1 MRRAGPR
8 QVSGRSAAVVTLT
21 LVAAMLA
28 MGAANAA
35 SAPAAAGVIRR
46 SVRTVTKGAAVPF
59 PTGQSVSPVQG
70 IQNPEIPPEPEE
82 EGGDDAAALAAQRH
96 GQVQHSLSHRPSAKM
111 TAQLR
116 AAEAAADLTVP
127 TVTPRSVAGS
137 NPGLDRSFEGLNFF
151 DQRFANNGNQFS
163 IEPPDQGLCVGNGF
177 VLETVNDVLQVYST
191 AGRPL
196 SPVTDLNTFYGYP
209 AQFDRTTGLQGP
221 FVTDPSCYY
230 DPAHKRFFHLALT
243 LDVVPDTGAF
253 TGTNHLDIA
262 VSQTSSPLGGWN
274 IYRLPVQDYGTQ
286 GTPSHTDCPCVGDYP
301 HLGADKFGFY
311 VSTNEYPFSDDPG
324 VFGNNFNGAQVY
336 AFSKAA
342 LAAGAATVNVV
353 NFENLVLD
361 DGTPGFTVWPAQVPD
376 NHYAT
381 RDNVTEDFLS
391 SSAAEEALNETG
403 LDNRIGLW
411 TLTNSRSLDS
421 ANPAPDLDSAILG
434 SQTYGVPPL
443 SEQKAGPVPLR
454 DCVITVCLEGIGPS
468 PVREVEGPLD
478 SNDSRMQQ
486 TWLAGGRLYGAL
498 DTIANVAGNIKAASA
513 FFVVNPVAKAL
524 TRQGYVGVAGNN
536 VNYPAIAVL
545 PNGKGVM
552 AFTLVGG
559 NRFPSA
565 AYASLSG
572 GGNVGAVHVAGRGVG
587 PQDGFSE
594 YVFFNGAGTDPPS
607 ARPRW
612 GDYSAAVTAGGN
624 LWFASEWIGQ
634 RCTFTQYLADTTCGG
649 TRGALGNWSTRLS
662 RLGT

>member
-1 MRRAGPR
+1 M
-8 QVSGRSAAVVTLT
+8 
-21 LVAAMLA
+21 
-28 MGAANAA
+28 
-35 SAPAAAGVIRR
+35 
-46 SVRTVTKGAAVPF
+46 
-59 PTGQSVSPVQG
+59 
-70 IQNPEIPPEPEE
+70 
-82 EGGDDAAALAAQRH
+82 
-96 GQVQHSLSHRPSAKM
+96 
-111 TAQLR
+111 
-116 AAEAAADLTVP
+116 
-127 TVTPRSVAGS
+127 
-137 NPGLDRSFEGLNFF
+137 
-151 DQRFANNGNQFS
+151 
-163 IEPPDQGLCVGNGF
+163 
-177 VLETVNDVLQVYST
+177 LETVNDVLQVYSPG
-191 AGRPL
+191 GRAL
-196 SPVTDLNTFYGYP
+196 SPVTDLNSFYGYA
-209 AQFDRTTGLQGP
+209 AQIDRTTGLQGP

-243 LDVVPDTGAF
+243 LDVVPDTGEF

-274 IYRLPVQDYGTQ
+274 IYRLPVQDDGTQ
-286 GTPSHTDCPCVGDYP
+286 GTPSHTDCPCIGDYP
-301 HLGADKFGFY
+301 HLGADKYGFY

-324 VFGNNFNGAQVY
+324 LFGNNFNGAQVY

-381 RDNVTEDFLS
+381 RANGTEYFLS

-421 ANPAPDLDSAILG
+421 PNPAPDLHSAILG
-434 SQTYGVPPL
+434 SETYGVPPL
-443 SEQKAGPVPLR
+443 SEQKGGPVPLR
-454 DCVITVCLEGIGPS
+454 DCLLIECLEGIGPS
-468 PVREVEGPLD
+468 PREVEGPID

-513 FFVVNPVAKAL
+513 FFVIDPVAKAI

-552 AFTLVGG
+552 AFSLVGG
-559 NRFPSA
+559 NHYPSA
-565 AYASLSG
+565 AYAPLSG
-572 GGNVGAVHVAGRGVG
+572 GGNVGAVHIAGRGVG

-624 LWFASEWIGQ
+624 LWFASEWIAQ
-634 RCTFTQYLADTTCGG
+634 RCTFTQYLADTTCGE
-649 TRGALGNWSTRLS
+649 TRGALGNWSTHLS